1 MRRLPNQLALASRHG
16 LRKRR
21 QEHADRDP
29 HYAAIDRI
37 LIDKGPKRIS
47 PFLLPSIIGNTAG
60 SMVAIELG
68 AKAVNYGV
76 VLHARHAAS

>member
-1 MRRLPNQLALASRHG
+1 M
-16 LRKRR
+16 
-21 QEHADRDP
+21 
-29 HYAAIDRI
+29 DRI

-76 VLHARHAAS
+76 VLHARHAASGPHAGATRQSPATPPLLVLS